1 MKVKPWRP
9 SCLVRGLAVGLLL
22 WGLLLPAAP
31 APATDQPPELLIGIE
46 PEHNI
51 FDQMER
57 YRHLADYLAGQMQI
71 KVRLTIMS
79 RYGEGTKRFKARKL
93 DGAFLTPYTTNQALQ
108 ELDLEPLVHPVGLDG
123 DLTSQGYIFV
133 RRDSGIRGADD
144 MYGKSIVFVD
154 PATMEGYLFPLAY
167 LLRHGINDI
176 SRDFSRF
183 YFAGSHASAILAVL
197 DGRADIGAAK
207 STVFNRLADEDG
219 SIRQELLIL
228 GRSPAVPEI
237 TLCLRKDFDAAVR
250 SRLSMILLTM
260 DQTSQG
266 QMALKRFKALRF
278 VKAMAAEFS
287 KVAAL
292 EEEVRPILEEVGK
305 KE

>member
-1 MKVKPWRP
+1 MKSWRL

-22 WGLLLPAAP
+22 WGLLPAAL
-31 APATDQPPELLIGIE
+31 APATDQPHELLVGIE

-57 YRHLADYLAGQMQI
+57 YRHLADYLAGQLQI
-71 KVRLTIMS
+71 KVRFTIMS
-79 RYGEGTKRFKARKL
+79 RYGEGIKRFKARKL
-93 DGAFLTPYTTNQALQ
+93 DGAFLTPYPTNKALQ

-133 RRDSGIRGADD
+133 RQDSAIRGADD

-167 LLRHGINDI
+167 LLRHGMDDL

-207 STVFNRLADEDG
+207 STVFNRLADEDN
-219 SIRQELLIL
+219 SIRQELFIL

-237 TLCLRKDFDAAVR
+237 TLCLRKELDATLR
-250 SRLSMILLTM
+250 SRLTTILLTM
-260 DQTSQG
+260 DQNSQG

-292 EEEVRPILEEVGK
+292 EEEVRPLLKEAGK
-305 KE
+305 RE